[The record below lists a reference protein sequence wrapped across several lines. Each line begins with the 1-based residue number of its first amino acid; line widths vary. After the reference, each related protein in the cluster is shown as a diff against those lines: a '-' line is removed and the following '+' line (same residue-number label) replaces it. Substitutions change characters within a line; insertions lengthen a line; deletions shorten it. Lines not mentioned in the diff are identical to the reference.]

1 MRRVYLYIR
10 IQIQASY
17 ILNCRHHGT
26 PSSGSDRCLCH
37 PLEIPVI
44 LTPIP
49 DKLTPY
55 VRSFVSGM

>member
-1 MRRVYLYIR
+1 MLD
-10 IQIQASY
+10 AAEK
-17 ILNCRHHGT
+17 L
-26 PSSGSDRCLCH
+26 L
-37 PLEIPVI
+37 LETPVI